1 MIRKLC
7 IALVV
12 LLIALFALK
21 GMAVLKARRAA
32 VPPMPATPA
41 APTAAAEA
49 LAGNALHVHYQPW
62 QPFAGHDPISGRDG
76 YCLDVLRR
84 IFPDATFAYDEFP
97 TDAALIAH
105 LANSRECATVTL
117 GKLPELEGFPQS
129 KTPIAH
135 YAITIISPRA
145 GDWVYTGPDS
155 LADIRLAYSRSYLEV
170 PFVAEH
176 WARYRDDPA
185 HHLLLPDDS
194 GIVDWLALAR
204 EGKCDAIVL
213 TLAGEN
219 WDADNTNLDIRDDFR
234 EAGDVASAP
243 LFLTL
248 SPQDPAF
255 AARVLDEF
263 ERGMARLEADGTL
276 ARLRA
281 LYFPPPAD

>member
-7 IALVV
+7 VALVV

-21 GMAVLKARRAA
+21 GMAVLKARRAIAPA
-32 VPPMPATPA
+32 VPAAAPAPA
-41 APTAAAEA
+41 AVAEA

-84 IFPDATFAYDEFP
+84 IFPGASFAYDEFP
-97 TDAALIAH
+97 SDAALIAH
-105 LANSRECATVTL
+105 LADSRECATVTL

-135 YAITIISPRA
+135 YAITIISPRS

-155 LADIRLAYSRSYLEV
+155 LAGIRLAYSRSYLEV
-170 PFVAEH
+170 PLVAEH
-176 WARYRDDPA
+176 WARCRDNPA
-185 HHLLLPDDS
+185 RSLLLPDDS
-194 GIVDWLALAR
+194 GIADWLALAR

-219 WDADNTNLDIRDDFR
+219 WDAGNTNLDIRDDFR
-234 EAGDVASAP
+234 DAGIVAEAP

-248 SPQDPAF
+248 SPRDPAF
-255 AARVLDEF
+255 AARVLAEF